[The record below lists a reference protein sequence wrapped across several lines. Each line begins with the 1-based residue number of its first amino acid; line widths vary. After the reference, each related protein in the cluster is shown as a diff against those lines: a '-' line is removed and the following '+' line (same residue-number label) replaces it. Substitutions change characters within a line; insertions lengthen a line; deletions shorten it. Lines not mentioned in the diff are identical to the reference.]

1 MHLIICVGLYLHL
14 IKKVCTYLGYI
25 SYKFL
30 LVVKCLRITP
40 HNHMKDLNSFNKHIC
55 NSCGKE
61 IEFIWY
67 SSIFNNSSYARL
79 CIVCRNEII
88 KDLYN

>member
-1 MHLIICVGLYLHL
+1 
-14 IKKVCTYLGYI
+14 
-25 SYKFL
+25 
-30 LVVKCLRITP
+30 
-40 HNHMKDLNSFNKHIC
+40 MKDLNSFNKHIC

-67 SSIFNNSSYARL
+67 SSIFNNSTYARL
-79 CIVCRNEII
+79 CIVCRNEVI